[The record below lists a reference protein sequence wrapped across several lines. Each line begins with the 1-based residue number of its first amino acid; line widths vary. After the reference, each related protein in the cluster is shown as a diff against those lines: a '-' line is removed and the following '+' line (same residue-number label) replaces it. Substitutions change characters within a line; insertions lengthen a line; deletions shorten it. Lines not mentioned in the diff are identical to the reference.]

1 MEIVIIDGEN
11 LHIFQTN
18 FNKIF
23 WKNVS
28 YGNIKCH
35 KNHGFTPS
43 LVNTILGKPQGGGP
57 S

>member
-1 MEIVIIDGEN
+1 MKIVIIDGEN

-23 WKNVS
+23 WKNVY